1 MSRLYILLSS
11 FNEKRRFRRLISQK
25 VRETAC
31 FFTICIHSG
40 QHGGVFDSFDSLHNH
55 PLPGHSPRQQ
65 LVDQAVFEP
74 PSQSLPLSKWRY
86 WASDYGCAMMLSLPL
101 SYWSPGRSYMTSS
114 RTAMSIY
121 IAARIRVKYNFC
133 FVLISSLIVN
143 VISAL
148 FLVSCT
154 ISVIS
159 QKAVVEL
166 KNILSQP
173 DSQGSTPGKL
183 LLNLKSF
190 ENHSWKSKVICDCS
204 YER

>member
-1 MSRLYILLSS
+1 MFSS
-11 FNEKRRFRRLISQK
+11 KNVSVVYLVKFFQWK
-25 VRETAC
+25 TAFSAINKPKSAGNRP
-31 FFTICIHSG
+31 FFSPFAYTPLTPSTTT
-40 QHGGVFDSFDSLHNH
+40 

-86 WASDYGCAMMLSLPL
+86 WASDYGCGMMLSLPL

-114 RTAMSIY
+114 HTAMSIY